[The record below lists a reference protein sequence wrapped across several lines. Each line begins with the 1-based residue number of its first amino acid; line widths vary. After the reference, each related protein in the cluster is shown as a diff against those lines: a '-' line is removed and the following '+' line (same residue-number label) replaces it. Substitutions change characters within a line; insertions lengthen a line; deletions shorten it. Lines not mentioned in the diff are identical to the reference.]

1 MYNQFMD
8 KIRIGIIGTGGI
20 AENCHA
26 PAIQDVESATLRA
39 VLSREEPKG
48 MDFLTR
54 HGAANGKVYT
64 TLEDFAA
71 DPDIDMVIV
80 CSPDKL
86 HAQQAKACL
95 IASKHVLL
103 EKPMAT
109 TVEEAHE
116 LVELA
121 KSKDVTLAT
130 GFHLRSHAGHRQLY
144 ERVVK
149 RKELGDIRHIRIIWA
164 SPQEDDSNWRASED
178 LGKWWSLAAVGSHC
192 LDQARWFGND
202 DNDWQQFA
210 PVIANNIWQGPHDE
224 TAVLAGQFAS
234 GPTVEVVSSVQFGPY
249 TRLEIFGQKGIAI
262 YENTLGREGAGR
274 ITINDQPLTF
284 EPISPFIPQL
294 QDFVDCI
301 QNKTTPRAG
310 GNVGLRS
317 VQDLL
322 LAYDA

>member
-1 MYNQFMD
+1 MYDQFMD
-8 KIRIGIIGTGGI
+8 KIRIGIIGAGGI

-26 PAIQDVESATLRA
+26 PAIQAVESATLRA

-130 GFHLRSHAGHRQLY
+130 GFHL
-144 ERVVK
+144 
-149 RKELGDIRHIRIIWA
+149 
-164 SPQEDDSNWRASED
+164 
-178 LGKWWSLAAVGSHC
+178 
-192 LDQARWFGND
+192 
-202 DNDWQQFA
+202 
-210 PVIANNIWQGPHDE
+210 
-224 TAVLAGQFAS
+224 
-234 GPTVEVVSSVQFGPY
+234 
-249 TRLEIFGQKGIAI
+249 
-262 YENTLGREGAGR
+262 
-274 ITINDQPLTF
+274 
-284 EPISPFIPQL
+284 
-294 QDFVDCI
+294 
-301 QNKTTPRAG
+301 
-310 GNVGLRS
+310 
-317 VQDLL
+317 
-322 LAYDA
+322 